1 MAEETN
7 RPFKCEICDA
17 EFETEKKLK
26 MHLACVDHDNNDNVK
41 CDICGTEFSQKKN
54 MEIHKRVHHKIEPKS
69 SDIGDSNE
77 TIPPEIPYNN
87 DNNSHDNQVHE
98 EKKLFRCAYCESNF
112 DTLEELSSHHKQL
125 HKDKRLRL
133 KCSICTQSFLAK
145 RSLTRH
151 IKTVHEGIKP
161 FKCELCNVG
170 YYTNIRLRCHYQR
183 VHKEKKRKLK
193 TSFKC
198 EYCNTEFSS
207 KTSLIT
213 HNKKFHDGKK
223 LHYKPLPKKPF
234 KCPICNKG
242 YKVEY
247 YLTLHIQGVHEGKK
261 PFLCELC
268 NNAFGTIKAL
278 NNHHKQAHEG
288 KNPLNCKVCGKLFL
302 KKFVLNRH
310 MKIHRNEK
318 PVSCNQC
325 NMTFRQKGDL
335 KKHRMADKCSL
346 NENLGNA
353 SSEQFLK
360 MAEKETNCQETESPK
375 IHKRVNEPTTSGMG
389 DSNEETLEY
398 EIQNCDVDHVNDD
411 IPLNNQV
418 HEGKKPFK
426 CAHCKSD
433 FDTFEEFTVHHEE
446 LHQGKE
452 QGFIRDLSKK
462 QFKCRSC
469 PKEYSEQLNLIW
481 HVQLVHKGKKPFK
494 CENCNIDFEKVKE
507 ISRHNKEFHQGE
519 NLQLKCN
526 ICQKVM
532 TNAYGQRHMV
542 EVHGGEKPSKCSRN
556 KKVNKR
562 SEQSSKMTKK
572 ETNCQN
578 IPTLKLPE
586 NPDSYRKFKCMK
598 CSDFFNTRALWQS
611 HNAVMHE
618 NNISKSTKNS
628 KINYYV
634 CCVCCVCGDTFND
647 KNSLTQHMA
656 ETHKYILLCDLCE
669 KVFHEADQLKRH
681 IATTHH
687 GKEPKMLGNSK

>member
-261 PFLCELC
+261 PFICELC
-268 NNAFGTIKAL
+268 NNAFGTIKAV

-481 HVQLVHKGKKPFK
+481 HVQLVHKGKKPFR
-494 CENCNIDFEKVKE
+494 CENCNIDFEIVKE

-542 EVHGGEKPSKCSRN
+542 KVHGGKKPSRCSRN